1 MLALLVVGSLA
12 TAGCPGNHALQRFRT
27 PLPKFRCDLCGTVQ
41 ARGSAMWG
49 CRTCDWDM
57 CATCEKFLRPVP
69 IGELASDDITA
80 CPTFETQAEAFCGLH
95 AVRNILAAA
104 GYPVSELPTRE
115 SMNAICEGLV
125 GEGLAENMD
134 EVRTEK
140 GNYAH
145 PVLAKSLEM
154 HGVVMGEGQD
164 ISLVGHAWMVNTGAN
179 GHWFAYVQSKGN
191 WWNVD
196 SLNGNGPRYIKDMT
210 AKIIEEKFTN
220 GRTVFRVQYTAQLID
235 KVGPQILS
243 MLS

>member
-12 TAGCPGNHALQRFRT
+12 SMQCPGDHAPQRFNT
-27 PLPKFRCDLCGTVQ
+27 PLPNFSCDLCGTVQ
-41 ARGSAMWG
+41 VRGSAMWG

-57 CATCEKFLRPVP
+57 CAKCEKHLRPVP
-69 IGELASDDITA
+69 IGQHADDGTY
-80 CPTFETQAEAFCGLH
+80 CPSFETQAEQFCGLH

-104 GYPVSELPTRE
+104 GIPPAELPTRE
-115 SMNAICEGLV
+115 SMEQLCEGLV
-125 GEGLAENMD
+125 REGVAENMD
-134 EVRTEK
+134 ELRNEK

-145 PVLAKSLEM
+145 PVLAKTLEM

-164 ISLVGHAWMVNTGAN
+164 ISLVGQAWMINTG